1 MLTPIPMPKA
11 PEAAAAQLS
20 EALAALAA
28 EQSPIPRDAALAA
41 FRRHLARIQTYVR
54 QAFEHEQLTGLQ
66 SARLLGALVDGVVT
80 GLFHYTIDHAGLAKP
95 GLLSIAAT
103 GGYGRGVLAPFSDI
117 DLLFLTGEDPAPE
130 TLQVVEYMLYFLWD
144 LGLKVGHAT
153 RSIEDC
159 LTEGAKD
166 TTIRTALLDARY
178 VTGEKPL
185 FTTFHR
191 RFRAACKEAGV
202 AEYVTAKQAERDI
215 RHRRYGDSPFMVEPN
230 VKEGRG
236 GLRDIQTLYWIAR
249 YVFDTQT
256 MGELADLGGI
266 LTQQEARHGRRAWEF
281 LWTVRFHLHYVAGR
295 AEERLTF
302 DMQPVVGARMGY
314 TRHGKQDGVE
324 RFMRHYFL
332 NARDIARLTRILE
345 PAILRAALGPPAI
358 EAETDKALMDNGFVL
373 AEGKLLP
380 LTGRDFDTDP
390 IQMLRVLRTARD
402 RNLELHPLTVRSFI
416 QNERRAVSLRDDQ
429 QAAALFMD
437 LLCGKP
443 PEKRRPGDR
452 PGERPPTSH
461 PDGARWLTILNETGF
476 LGRYMPDWGRIV
488 GKMQFD
494 TYHIFTVD
502 EHTIEAVKVLNS
514 MERGEL
520 MEVAPVASELI
531 EQIESRR
538 SLYMAM
544 IMHDIC
550 KGRGGDHSELGAE
563 LALEICPGFG
573 MTAEE
578 TETVSWLVLHHLLL
592 SATAFKR
599 DIDDP
604 KTILDLAE
612 TIQSPERL
620 RLLLILTVADMR
632 AVSSKVWNGWKA
644 TLLRELYARVAEVLA
659 GGLSTTERDVR
670 VQRAKQAACA
680 LLPGWTPEDQAWF
693 SGLGYPGYWLSF
705 DPDSHARHA
714 RLLRDAEQRKAPLTI
729 DTQPLP
735 ARAVTEVTVYV
746 ADHPGLFS
754 KIAGALAVAGASIV
768 DARIHTMTNG
778 MALDTFWIQD
788 ASGGPFEQ
796 PHRLAK
802 LSALVEQAL
811 SGRLR
816 LSHEIKN
823 LSRDTFARRMRAI
836 HAPPRVVIDNHA
848 SNTHTILEV
857 NGRDRPGLLHDVT
870 AAISDEGV
878 QIASAHVTTYGV
890 RAVDV
895 FYVKD
900 VFGLKIEN
908 ERKLHSLREALL
920 KALASPD
927 EAPPTATAAAH
938 EPMGRARRRRRA
950 AAA

>member
-1 MLTPIPMPKA
+1 MLNPIAMPKA

-20 EALAALAA
+20 DALAVLAA
-28 EQSPIPRDAALAA
+28 EQSPVPRDAVIAA

-54 QAFEHEQLTGLQ
+54 QAFEQEQLTGLQ
-66 SARLLGALVDGVVT
+66 AARLLGALVDGVVSK
-80 GLFHYTIDHAGLAKP
+80 LFDHVVRDAGIAEP
-95 GLLSIAAT
+95 ERLSVAAT

-117 DLLFLTGEDPAPE
+117 DLLFLTDDNPDAA
-130 TLQVVEYMLYFLWD
+130 TLGAVEYMLYFLWD

-159 LTEGAKD
+159 LLEGAKD

-178 VTGEKPL
+178 VTGDKPL
-185 FTTFHR
+185 FADFHR

-202 AEYVTAKQAERDI
+202 AEYVAAKQGERAV

-266 LTQQEARHGRRAWEF
+266 LTQQEARHGRRAWEY

-358 EAETDKALMDNGFVL
+358 EAETDQALMDAGFVL

-390 IQMLRVLRTARD
+390 IQMLRVLRVARD

-416 QNERRAVSLRDDQ
+416 QNERRAVSLRGNKT
-429 QAAALFMD
+429 AAKLFMD

-452 PGERPPTSH
+452 PGERPPTHH
-461 PDGARWLTILNETGF
+461 PDGAKWLTMLNETGF
-476 LGRYMPDWGRIV
+476 LGRYLPDWGRIV
-488 GKMQFD
+488 GQMQFD
-494 TYHIFTVD
+494 TYHVFTVD
-502 EHTIEAVKVLNS
+502 EHTIEAVKVLNA

-520 MEVAPVASELI
+520 VTIAPIASELI

-538 SLYMAM
+538 ALYVAM

-550 KGRGGDHSELGAE
+550 KGRGGDHSELGAD
-563 LALEICPGFG
+563 LALEVCPLLG

-604 KTILDLAE
+604 KTILDLTE

-680 LLPGWTPEDQAWF
+680 LLPGWSDAEKAWF
-693 SGLGYPGYWLSF
+693 TDLGYAGYWLSF
-705 DPDSHARHA
+705 DPDTHARHA
-714 RLLRDAEQRKAPLTI
+714 RLLREADQRKAPLTV

-735 ARAVTEVTVYV
+735 ARAVTEVTIYV
-746 ADHPGLFS
+746 GDHPGLFS
-754 KIAGALAVAGASIV
+754 RISGALAVAGASIV

-788 ASGGPFEQ
+788 AAGGTFDQ

-802 LSALVEQAL
+802 LSTLIEQAL

-816 LSHEIKN
+816 LAQEIRKV
-823 LSRDTFARRMRAI
+823 SRDTFGKRMRAI
-836 HAPPRVVIDNHA
+836 HAPPRVVVDNHA

-870 AAISDEGV
+870 AAISDEGL
-878 QIASAHVTTYGV
+878 QIASAHITTYGV

-900 VFGLKIEN
+900 VFGLKVEN
-908 ERKLHSLREALL
+908 ERKLAGLREALL

-927 EAPPTATAAAH
+927 EIPPAETEVNDVT
-938 EPMGRARRRRRA
+938 PRARRRRTA
-950 AAA
+950 A